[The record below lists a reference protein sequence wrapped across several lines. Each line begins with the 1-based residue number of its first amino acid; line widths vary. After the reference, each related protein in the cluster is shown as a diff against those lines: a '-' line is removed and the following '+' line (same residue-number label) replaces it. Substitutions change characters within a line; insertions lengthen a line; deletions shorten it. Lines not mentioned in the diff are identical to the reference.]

1 MTALWDYENWLLS
14 RYDSRPGIPEGLA
27 RLTDQRWVDHVKAD
41 LPNSDFTWEQYEAHV
56 KAGDGDDWF
65 FGMDRA
71 PLPDSEEERPTEH
84 DKIGDK

>member
-41 LPNSDFTWEQYEAHV
+41 LPHSDFTWEEYETHV
-56 KAGDGDDWF
+56 RKGDGDDWF
-65 FGMDRA
+65 FGMDRP
-71 PLPDSEEERPTEH
+71 PLPDSEDERPTEH
-84 DKIGDK
+84 DKVGDK